1 MPDKPKRHFLKAKEA
16 RKLLDKASSRLG
28 LTTEQFL
35 KGKGDVEIVEFGD
48 TDIILVNGKQSF
60 FQVGEGPYPTLTF
73 VEYSKLA
80 PKVVVDMGAVPFV
93 CKGANI
99 MAPGVRKFE
108 GKFEKGDLV
117 IVADEKY
124 GKPIALGEILYD
136 KEEIEGIK
144 EGVVVRNIHF
154 VGDKVWSLLRTLTTI
169 V

>member
-1 MPDKPKRHFLKAKEA
+1 MPDKLKRHFLKAKEA
-16 RKLLDKASSRLG
+16 KRLLDKASSRLG
-28 LTTEQFL
+28 LTTEQLL
-35 KGKGDVEIVEFGD
+35 KGKCDVEIVESGD
-48 TDIILVNGKQSF
+48 ADIILVDGKQFF
-60 FQVGEGPYPTLTF
+60 FQVGEGIYPTLTF

-80 PKVVVDMGAVPFV
+80 PKVVVDMGAIPFV

-108 GKFEKGDLV
+108 GKFKKGDLV

-136 KEEIEGIK
+136 KEEIEDIK

-154 VGDKVWSLLRTLTTI
+154 VGDKVWSLLKALTAT

>member
-16 RKLLDKASSRLG
+16 KKLLDKASSRLG
-28 LTTEQFL
+28 LTTEQLL
-35 KGKGDVEIVEFGD
+35 KGKAGVEIVESGD

-60 FQVGEGPYPTLTF
+60 FQVGEGIYPTLTF
-73 VEYSKLA
+73 VEYSLLA

-99 MAPGVRKFE
+99 MAPGIRKFE
-108 GKFEKGDLV
+108 GKFKKGDLV

-136 KEEIEGIK
+136 KEEIMNVK

-154 VGDKVWSLLRTLTTI
+154 VGDKVWSLLKALTTT